1 MKISTD
7 KVDGEFVITI
17 KCNYEI
23 VDDCFIFANMN
34 APSEG
39 KRLIMEVAG
48 EAYENYVRNLLEE
61 EKYYAKGTLE
71 YLNKEFSNVK
81 VINDDTK

>member
-1 MKISTD
+1 MKINIG
-7 KVDGEFVITI
+7 KVDGELVITI
-17 KCNYEI
+17 KCNHEI

-61 EKYYAKGTLE
+61 EKYYTKGTLE
-71 YLNKEFSNVK
+71 CLNNEFSKVNV
-81 VINDDTK
+81 VNNDTK